1 MAGNDNG
8 AAGIG
13 VEAAQRGKLE
23 RLTRYV
29 SQPAVAEERLDI
41 NGGWARPLPTAYRD
55 GTTHIVLWR
64 L

>member
-29 SQPAVAEERLDI
+29 SQPAVAEERLDL
-41 NGGWARPLPTAYRD
+41 NGAMETSVTD
-55 GTTHIVLWR
+55 
-64 L
+64 